1 MKFMG
6 EVDLGIFAPSVP
18 AEELLDLME
27 DSDIIEYI
35 SGDIWTE
42 SFIYDLLDT
51 LTEEQINLLKKV
63 LVNGEYM

>member
-1 MKFMG
+1 MG
-6 EVDLGIFAPSVP
+6 EIDLGIFAPSVP
-18 AEELLDLME
+18 AEELLDLIE

-35 SGDIWTE
+35 SGDIWKE

>member
-1 MKFMG
+1 MG
-6 EVDLGIFAPSVP
+6 EIDLGIFAPSVP

-35 SGDIWTE
+35 SGDIWKE

>member
-1 MKFMG
+1 MG
-6 EVDLGIFAPSVP
+6 EIDLGIFMPCVEASEV
-18 AEELLDLME
+18 LDLIE

-35 SGDIWTE
+35 SRDIWKE

>member
-1 MKFMG
+1 MG
-6 EVDLGIFAPSVP
+6 EVDLSMFALSVP

-35 SGDIWTE
+35 SGDIWKE

>member
-1 MKFMG
+1 MG
-6 EVDLGIFAPSVP
+6 EVDLSMFALSVP

-35 SGDIWTE
+35 SGDIWKE

-63 LVNGEYM
+63 LVDGEYM

>member
-1 MKFMG
+1 MG

-35 SGDIWTE
+35 SGDIWKE

>member
-1 MKFMG
+1 MG

>member
-1 MKFMG
+1 MG
-6 EVDLGIFAPSVP
+6 EIDLGMFMPCVEASEV
-18 AEELLDLME
+18 LDLMA
-27 DSDIIEYI
+27 DSAIVEYI
-35 SGDIWTE
+35 SGDIWKE

>member
-1 MKFMG
+1 MG
-6 EVDLGIFAPSVP
+6 EIDLGIFMPCVEASEV
-18 AEELLDLME
+18 LDLME

-35 SGDIWTE
+35 SGDIWKE

>member
-1 MKFMG
+1 MREIDLSMFIPG
-6 EVDLGIFAPSVP
+6 VEVN
-18 AEELLDLME
+18 ELLDVME

>member
-1 MKFMG
+1 MG
-6 EVDLGIFAPSVP
+6 EVDLSMLALSVP

-35 SGDIWTE
+35 SNECIWTE

-63 LVNGEYM
+63 LVDGEYM